1 MWLRKIRRS
10 AATLFFQGALE
21 TIASF
26 RGEKKDMFRCCGG
39 YYCDQ
44 GDSRPTFEMTV
55 LFFVHGGL
63 YKSELAGDPPRV
75 SRGAVGEGERKEIL
89 KHVFATFRA
98 RYRENSW

>member
-1 MWLRKIRRS
+1 MCKLRKIRRS

-26 RGEKKDMFRCCGG
+26 RGEKEDTSRCCGS

-55 LFFVHGGL
+55 LFFVHGL
-63 YKSELAGDPPRV
+63 YKSELAGDSLRV
-75 SRGAVGEGERKEIL
+75 SRDAVGEGEGKEIL
-89 KHVFATFRA
+89 KHVFATFRV
-98 RYRENSW
+98 RYRENS

>member
-1 MWLRKIRRS
+1 VVTEDTKIRSNFIFPRS
-10 AATLFFQGALE
+10 
-21 TIASF
+21 I
-26 RGEKKDMFRCCGG
+26 RDYRVIPGEKKDMFRCCGG

-75 SRGAVGEGERKEIL
+75 SRGAVGEGGRKEIL